1 MAAAWEVLHETG
13 WDHPAW
19 REAYSFAQLCL
30 AAAYTNLSPSSP
42 TGHSSNG
49 STWQPPITLH
59 DKPISEID
67 HSAHRRS
74 CTKEA
79 ADAMPPAQ
87 RAMQA
92 LDLASIMGA
101 PPDFLGPVLAVT
113 EPLALQQ
120 HQQSLAHQADINQP
134 SYEAATLCSHAA
146 CASQQ
151 DEQCQHNGDSF
162 EHQQNGSGVGNLASA
177 SMGHIS
183 PTPPKELP
191 HLDPNRTIPRVRAAD
206 LTAAE
211 FKRQYWK
218 TDTPVIITGERQPCN
233 TAHKLVYLVAM
244 WAIHPW
250 LFLTSP
256 AASMQQTHQDSAA
269 VP

>member
-1 MAAAWEVLHETG
+1 MAAAWEVLHKTG

-42 TGHSSNG
+42 TRHSSNG
-49 STWQPPITLH
+49 STCQPPITPQG
-59 DKPISEID
+59 KPISQMD

-79 ADAMPPAQ
+79 ADAMLPAQ

-101 PPDFLGPVLAVT
+101 PPDFLGPVSAVT

-151 DEQCQHNGDSF
+151 DEQCQHNDSSF
-162 EHQQNGSGVGNLASA
+162 EHQQHGSGFGNRASA
-177 SMGHIS
+177 SMGRIS
-183 PTPPKELP
+183 PTPPRELP
-191 HLDPNRTIPRVRAAD
+191 QLDPNRTISRIRAAD

-218 TDTPVIITGERQPCN
+218 TDTPVILTGECHPCS
-233 TAHKLVYLVAM
+233 TAQTLGSPMAM
-244 WAIHPW
+244 WTCTCMALVSHHLLP
-250 LFLTSP
+250 
-256 AASMQQTHQDSAA
+256 
-269 VP
+269 